1 MGCQRLFSG
10 AVCQSL
16 VFLYSPRPGGLLG
29 SESKITRGRESKF
42 FAASFFQQ
50 VQPPLPLLLLL
61 SSLKPLLSYLRQGSQ
76 HTSLE
81 VARTTI
87 IFCCL
92 VRQLVHL
99 RHQHNRHRL
108 DVLKIPKSFD
118 FLTECCDDL
127 LPGTNLIL
135 ILRHSVL
142 QAERGKLS
150 FLPANL
156 LLSFYYFFTLV
167 ASSVVRPISSFFFLL
182 FF

>member
-1 MGCQRLFSG
+1 M
-10 AVCQSL
+10 
-16 VFLYSPRPGGLLG
+16 
-29 SESKITRGRESKF
+29 
-42 FAASFFQQ
+42 
-50 VQPPLPLLLLL
+50 LLL

-92 VRQLVHL
+92 VCQLVHL

-127 LPGTNLIL
+127 FFWRRSLPGTNLIL

-182 FF
+182 FFLENLMETVSQFLKATSRWRQRER